1 MTDVIHVAVGVL
13 IDDANYVLLAR
24 RKKGT
29 HLEGYWEFP
38 GGKVELDET
47 VEAALARELAEELGV
62 SIATIRNWSKLDNF
76 PSPITNSGKTPIYR
90 TSEIISW
97 LENEERS

>member
-1 MTDVIHVAVGVL
+1 MNFADSTYI
-13 IDDANYVLLAR
+13 NR
-24 RKKGT
+24 SQ
-29 HLEGYWEFP
+29 
-38 GGKVELDET
+38 
-47 VEAALARELAEELGV
+47 LAEELGV

-90 TSEIISW
+90 TSEISSW

>member
-1 MTDVIHVAVGVL
+1 MNFADSTYI
-13 IDDANYVLLAR
+13 NR
-24 RKKGT
+24 SQ
-29 HLEGYWEFP
+29 
-38 GGKVELDET
+38 
-47 VEAALARELAEELGV
+47 LAEELGV